1 MKTKLQGNN
10 KLFTSSKR
18 SGSARTVKYT
28 TQWRTL
34 REVHDSVAHARS
46 STRLGTKVSNEHK
59 TSVIQ
64 QQPRMTSHDK
74 ST

>member
-46 STRLGTKVSNEHK
+46 STTQWRTLREVHD
-59 TSVIQ
+59 SVAHA
-64 QQPRMTSHDK
+64 P
-74 ST
+74 